1 MLEISHHRVEM
12 PHLSRHKS
20 SDGPKGPVQ
29 SLENLPTSLL
39 NENFQCIDDRGV
51 EVKPTL
57 KNVQKNNF
65 KLEISRLQVVKLLPS
80 CHSVDEWRPI
90 NFQ

>member
-1 MLEISHHRVEM
+1 MLQISHHRVEM

-57 KNVQKNNF
+57 KNVQKNFIHN
-65 KLEISRLQVVKLLPS
+65 LEISRFQVAKLLPFS
-80 CHSVDEWRPI
+80 
-90 NFQ
+90 

>member
-57 KNVQKNNF
+57 KNVQKNFIYNW
-65 KLEISRLQVVKLLPS
+65 EISRFQVVKLLPFS
-80 CHSVDEWRPI
+80 
-90 NFQ
+90 

>member
-20 SDGPKGPVQ
+20 SDGSKGPVQ

-57 KNVQKNNF
+57 KNVQKNFIYN
-65 KLEISRLQVVKLLPS
+65 LEISRFQVVKLLPFS
-80 CHSVDEWRPI
+80 
-90 NFQ
+90 

>member
-51 EVKPTL
+51 EVKPIL
-57 KNVQKNNF
+57 KNVQKKTSFTNWTS
-65 KLEISRLQVVKLLPS
+65 LDSRWQNS